1 MRKEIVTNE
10 RERNINNLSMRMQR
24 RGPLH
29 ENESAWMKSKGNKTA
44 YPVNFLFRD
53 LNAFRMADL
62 QKPGSSQVSGNE
74 IVLTYNDC
82 RETETFHHSMKY

>member
-10 RERNINNLSMRMQR
+10 RKWNINNLSMRMQR
-24 RGPLH
+24 RGTLH
-29 ENESAWMKSKGNKTA
+29 ENESAWMKNKGNKAA
-44 YPVNFLFRD
+44 YPMNFLFRD

-62 QKPGSSQVSGNE
+62 QKQVSSQVSGHE

-82 RETETFHHSMKY
+82 QETETFHHSIKY